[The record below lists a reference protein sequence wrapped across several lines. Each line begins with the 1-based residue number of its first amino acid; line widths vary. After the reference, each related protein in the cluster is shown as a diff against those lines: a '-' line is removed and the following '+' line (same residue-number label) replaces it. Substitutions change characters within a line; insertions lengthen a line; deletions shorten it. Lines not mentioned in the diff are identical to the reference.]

1 MGLTISPEVT
11 AIGSTSSNTTGGAII
26 IQGDNS
32 GTSATKSGNTITLS
46 HADTSSANNLSASGR
61 TYVTALTFDGFGHV
75 TGYSTGTETVV
86 DTNTT
91 YSAGTDLSLSGTTF
105 NVSSATTNTGSTLV
119 KRDASGNFSAGTI
132 TATLNGNA
140 STATSATSATTAGSI
155 TSQAN
160 SATIT
165 ATSNNTANQ
174 IVLRDGSGNFSAGV
188 ITATA
193 TAARYSDLAENYLAD
208 AIYEPGTVLMIGGE
222 KEVTIAQE
230 ETTKVAGVVSTAPA
244 YIMNSEC
251 TGNFVV
257 AIALTGRVPC
267 KVVGTVKKG
276 DLMISAGDGMAKSTG
291 VYSPKIGQVIGKAL
305 ENFSGNMGTIEVMV
319 GRF

>member
-1 MGLTISPEVT
+1 MALTISPPT
-11 AIGSTSSNTTGGAII
+11 QGIQGTQGTTGPQGSQGPQGPQGNTGAQGGTGLQGTTGAQGTTGSQGATGGTGGTGLQGFQGFQGYQGSIGNQGTTGGTGGTGT
-26 IQGDNS
+26 QGATGS
-32 GTSATKSGNTITLS
+32 QGTSGSAVAQGFQGFQGFVGNTGTQGPTGLTGTVNS
-46 HADTSSANNLSASGR
+46 VTTSGSGISASTTSGA
-61 TYVTALTFDGFGHV
+61 VTINSNA
-75 TGYSTGTETVV
+75 
-86 DTNTT
+86 TN
-91 YSAGTDLSLSGTTF
+91 A
-105 NVSSATTNTGSTLV
+105 
-119 KRDASGNFSAGTI
+119 
-132 TATLNGNA
+132 
-140 STATSATSATTAGSI
+140 
-155 TSQAN
+155 
-160 SATIT
+160 
-165 ATSNNTANQ
+165 NTANT
-174 IVLRDGSGNFSAGV
+174 IVFRDGSGNFSAGL

-193 TAARYSDLAENYLAD
+193 TTARYSDLAENYLAD

-230 ETTKVAGVVSTAPA
+230 ETTKVAGVVSTAPG

-305 ENFSGNMGTIEVMV
+305 ENFNGNMGTIEVMV

>member
-1 MGLTISPEVT
+1 MALTISPPT
-11 AIGSTSSNTTGGAII
+11 QGIQGTQGTTGPQGSQGPQGPQGNTGAQGGTGLQGTTGAQGTTGSQGATGGTGGTGLQGFQGFQGYQGSIGNQGTTGGTGGTGT
-26 IQGDNS
+26 QGATGS
-32 GTSATKSGNTITLS
+32 QGTSGSAVAQGFQGFQGFVGNTGTQGPTGLTGTVNS
-46 HADTSSANNLSASGR
+46 VTTSGSGISASTTSGA
-61 TYVTALTFDGFGHV
+61 VTINSNA
-75 TGYSTGTETVV
+75 
-86 DTNTT
+86 TN
-91 YSAGTDLSLSGTTF
+91 A
-105 NVSSATTNTGSTLV
+105 
-119 KRDASGNFSAGTI
+119 
-132 TATLNGNA
+132 
-140 STATSATSATTAGSI
+140 
-155 TSQAN
+155 
-160 SATIT
+160 
-165 ATSNNTANQ
+165 NTANT
-174 IVLRDGSGNFSAGV
+174 IVFRDGSGNFSAGL

-193 TAARYSDLAENYLAD
+193 TTARYSDLAENYLAD

-230 ETTKVAGVVSTAPA
+230 ETTKVAGVVSTAPG